1 MRRLIHRP
9 RRLRR
14 SPALRNLVRETQ
26 LSVHDFVLPLF
37 VNEKLDQRRPI
48 ASMPGVFQL
57 PLKEVADEAR
67 RAQDLGLQ
75 AILLFG
81 IPEHKDEQA
90 SGAYADN
97 GVIQEALRAI
107 KSKCPE
113 LVTITDVCLC
123 EYMSHGHCGVTRI
136 DGDHF
141 HVLNDE
147 SVELLVK
154 TALSHAAAG
163 ADMVAPSD
171 MMDGRIRAIR
181 EALDLG
187 GFDQTGIISYAAKFA
202 SAFYG
207 PFREAAE
214 SPPQFGDRR
223 SYQMDFANADEALR
237 EVALDVDEGADI
249 LMVKPALPYIDILW
263 RVHERFGKPTAVYH
277 VSGEYAMIKAAVEKG
292 LLDERA
298 AVSEIMTALKRAGA
312 DIVVTYWARELARWL
327 RE

>member
-1 MRRLIHRP
+1 MHRP

-14 SPALRNLVRETQ
+14 SPALRNLARETH

-37 VNEKLDQRRPI
+37 VSEKVQQRRPI

-57 PLKEVADEAR
+57 SAKEVADEAR
-67 RAQDLGLQ
+67 AAQDLGLQ

-81 IPEHKDEQA
+81 IPEQKDEQA
-90 SGAYADN
+90 SGAYAED
-97 GVIQEALRAI
+97 GIVQKALRAI
-107 KSKCPE
+107 KSKCPD

-147 SVELLVK
+147 TVELLVK

-163 ADMVAPSD
+163 ADIVAPSD
-171 MMDGRIRAIR
+171 MMDGRVGAIR
-181 EALDLG
+181 QALDDR
-187 GFDQTGIISYAAKFA
+187 GFDQTAIMSYAAKFA

-223 SYQMDFANADEALR
+223 SYQMDFANANEALR

-249 LMVKPALPYIDILW
+249 VMVKPALPYMDILW
-263 RVHERFGKPTAVYH
+263 RVRERFRKPTAVYH
-277 VSGEYAMIKAAVEKG
+277 VSGEYAMVKSAVEKG
-292 LLDERA
+292 FLNERD
-298 AVSEIMTALKRAGA
+298 AVIEIMTALKRAGA
-312 DIVVTYWARELARWL
+312 DIIVTYWARELARWL